1 MREAAPT
8 AASQAGS
15 TVELIRALVFS
26 VAAEFIETLS
36 RFPASFPVNCKNR
49 MRRLLTALLLV
60 STTLLSAAP
69 ARSYTLQTTEGTT
82 PAQLS
87 WKTRRITVTLSSSL
101 VAPPANIKQGSDLL
115 GAVRRALAHWSAAA
129 NIQFVEAASK
139 AESISAVNSGGDGVS
154 LITAAHT
161 PENAAPF
168 NGPSSDASGRTRIFY
183 TESGHITE
191 ADIALN
197 PAQQFS
203 TDGTYG
209 TYDLEATLTHEIGH
223 LLGLEH
229 SAIAGATMQP
239 RQGKNGL
246 YKIAAWTPRTLAD
259 DDRAGVRA
267 LYGARGEKD
276 KSRGAVTGTISY
288 AGGAPAYGA
297 NVWAEEVETGRV
309 AASNITLSN
318 GTYRI
323 EGLSPGD
330 YRLWVE
336 ALDGIV
342 PASEIAS
349 GRGHYTGLALNP
361 LPPFRTQEIGR
372 VKLAAGVIIRLNAQ
386 LSSLPVL
393 LNPAFIGINEQLST
407 IAVPLTAGR
416 TYTVYLG
423 GDGVSANQISA
434 GGITVASPFVSINP
448 ASVTQR
454 DFGGDLLIMSFEL
467 TISPN
472 APSGDYSVRLNS
484 NTGEVA
490 CLAGALSIEGL
501 ETTAAS
507 PRPLSV
513 APIDALDRDETALF
527 AGSFVKLSGAGLADE
542 SMAAV
547 GPEFGSAAASNVAPL
562 GAPAVQLIYSS
573 GATAY
578 LPLTQ
583 VSRTRLGFQ
592 IPDNAEPGQM
602 LVEVFLNGQKTASV
616 TVEITNPE
624 TALSAQEDSSRIVN
638 GEGSE
643 TDSVLKAGTED

>member
-1 MREAAPT
+1 M
-8 AASQAGS
+8 
-15 TVELIRALVFS
+15 
-26 VAAEFIETLS
+26 
-36 RFPASFPVNCKNR
+36 
-49 MRRLLTALLLV
+49 
-60 STTLLSAAP
+60 
-69 ARSYTLQTTEGTT
+69 
-82 PAQLS
+82 
-87 WKTRRITVTLSSSL
+87 TLSSSL
-101 VAPPANIKQGSDLL
+101 VTPPSNIKPGSDLL

-129 NIQFVEAASK
+129 NIQFIEATSK
-139 AESISAVNSGGDGVS
+139 AESISALTGGGDGVS
-154 LITAAHT
+154 LITVAHT

-168 NGPSSDASGRTRIFY
+168 NGTSSDASGRTRIFY

-276 KSRGAVTGTISY
+276 KSRGVVTGTISY

-297 NVWAEEVETGRV
+297 NVWAEEIETGRV

-342 PASEIAS
+342 PAAEIAS

-372 VKLAAGVIIRLNAQ
+372 VKLIAGATARLNAQ

-434 GGITVASPFVSINP
+434 SGITVASPFVSVNP
-448 ASVTQR
+448 ASVTQQ

-472 APSGDYSVRLNS
+472 APTGDYSVRLNS

-501 ETTAAS
+501 ETTAAAS
-507 PRPLSV
+507 PRPLSI
-513 APIDALDRDETALF
+513 ASIDAHDRDETALF
-527 AGSFVKLSGAGLADE
+527 AGSLVKLSGAGFTDE
-542 SMAAV
+542 SLAAV
-547 GPEFGSAAASNVAPL
+547 DPELNSAAALHVAPRST
-562 GAPAVQLIYSS
+562 AAVQLIYSS
-573 GATAY
+573 GATTY

-602 LVEVFLNGQKTASV
+602 LVEVFQNGQKTASV

-624 TALSAQEDSSRIVN
+624 TALSAQEDRSRIVN
-638 GEGSE
+638 GEDSE
-643 TDSVLKAGTED
+643 TASALKAGTED